1 MMRKLVDNIR
11 RFISFYFCII
21 VNFSTNEINS
31 TFSDQLFNFKQYYQ
45 TFKNN
50 FSVKWEEQ

>member
-11 RFISFYFCII
+11 RLISFYFCII

-50 FSVKWEEQ
+50 FSVKWKEQ